1 MELIWGESRS
11 GEGAWPTGSTLSRMT
26 RTTCASIRRL
36 HLRVCEHLN
45 YIASTTM
52 GRAPAPH
59 ATVGCGE
66 VAVAEHRHAEMDRIE
81 DVEKECTRGWSLMLW
96 AAVVRCGRCG
106 LLRYGTFGCGTL
118 HLCLSSELCRDCVC
132 DMDCESYGW
141 DGVAVGARKLTKET
155 ICAFI
160 H

>member
-1 MELIWGESRS
+1 MADGINVESNDSHHVRKYS
-11 GEGAWPTGSTLSRMT
+11 QAPP
-26 RTTCASIRRL
+26 
-36 HLRVCEHLN
+36 VCEHLN
-45 YIASTTM
+45 YIASTAM

-59 ATVGCGE
+59 ATVGCGQ

-132 DMDCESYGW
+132 DMDCES
-141 DGVAVGARKLTKET
+141 
-155 ICAFI
+155 
-160 H
+160 